1 MINLDEILKRTDK
14 QDLNA
19 GSILEELYKLDLLRS
34 ELLQLNKAISDNRVT
49 LNKLSVS
56 IENKIK
62 NNEKKLA
69 S

>member
-56 IENKIK
+56 IDNKIK